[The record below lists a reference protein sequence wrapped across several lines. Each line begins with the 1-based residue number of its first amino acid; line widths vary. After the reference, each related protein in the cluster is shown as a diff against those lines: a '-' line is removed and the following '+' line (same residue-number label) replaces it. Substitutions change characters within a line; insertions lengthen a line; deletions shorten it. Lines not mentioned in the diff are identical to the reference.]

1 MWFSFEDLTD
11 EYDRII
17 IFKEPASNK
26 ALNGHVIRTEEVTDE
41 KSCRVECYLEPNCV
55 SVNVGPNDGGHQVC
69 ELNSATDESPELS
82 DLSERKGYTY
92 HGIEVL
98 TYNYSNN
105 TKSYLDIL
113 VAFIIYLFSSTK
125 RWCSWTLP
133 LGRYSLDSSFLL
145 VKLLLLLLIAYYVQK
160 VLLFAKQYTRT

>member
-1 MWFSFEDLTD
+1 MNVLITTNWMWFSFEELTD

-26 ALNGHVIRTEEVTDE
+26 AFNGHVIRTEEVTDE
-41 KSCRVECYLEPNCV
+41 KSCRVEFYLEPNCV

-98 TYNYSNN
+98 TYNDSNN
-105 TKSYLDIL
+105 TTSYLDII
-113 VAFIIYLFSSTK
+113 VAFIVYLFSSTK

-133 LGRYSLDSSFLL
+133 LGLYSLDSSLLL
-145 VKLLLLLLIAYYVQK
+145 VKLLLLLLIGYYV
-160 VLLFAKQYTRT
+160 